1 MFLTIESL
9 EEFKEKFMKTI
20 GLTITKEEKESFSN
34 LSDKEWSNIFK
45 NLKEKEQENINYLK
59 KVMDHKNIKSFY
71 QIYLPNFKVDFFSEE
86 PHNRMI
92 FISHH
97 DNVPY
102 TFCDTGNI
110 DFSLNPIEKLESN
123 IKHSSNH
130 FKLTIE
136 RHHKEVKSVYNY
148 LKSKGFNDV
157 VCLIGGGCQ
166 LQVFFNI
173 PNQNIGTLH
182 LSLNNEKYDQSNKV
196 YLSQNIK
203 DVFKEDFDTEN
214 IILN

>member
-1 MFLTIESL
+1 MFLDVKSL
-9 EEFKEKFMKTI
+9 SEFKKKFLDMI
-20 GLTITKEEKESFSN
+20 SFEMTKEEKEKFSN

-59 KVMDHKNIKSFY
+59 KIMDHENIKSFY

-86 PHNRMI
+86 SHDRMI

-102 TFCDTGNI
+102 AFCDTGNI
-110 DFSLNPIEKLESN
+110 DFSLNPLEKLESN

-130 FKLTIE
+130 FKLTIK

-182 LSLNNEKYDQSNKV
+182 LSLDEEKYDSLSKC
-196 YLSQNIK
+196 YLHQNLPNI
-203 DVFKEDFDTEN
+203 FKEDFNVEN
-214 IILN
+214 VTLY